1 MAPPLGDRRINYVN
15 FENMNMPKIY
25 RKFKSTRIVP
35 DLTWIYQ
42 FVNIMKLRF
51 KNNSLYARVYLG

>member
-1 MAPPLGDRRINYVN
+1 ML
-15 FENMNMPKIY
+15 KIY